1 MNTIIPIQ
9 IAVLTLSVLLFVTLA
24 TLLRNMAVAK
34 PAHRARNIKYLIINA
49 ILITTCLISIVI
61 DIAAFIKP
69 MN

>member
-24 TLLRNMAVAK
+24 TLLRNMAVTK

-49 ILITTCLISIVI
+49 ILITACLIFIMI